1 MIACQDVGGGP
12 VQSSLCRREGGVEGG
27 RLVLPVG
34 IRMGSTNLMEEEMRL
49 VKGIVSRDILLRDF
63 SWISFPPAPENPM
76 RTVSNFFEK
85 IRGDIRK
92 STGINET
99 SGKFATVF
107 NEPAANLPMIST
119 TPEANFAISF
129 ASVIHIGGKFATSVN
144 NDGNLPPVST
154 TLVANNGNNIRLLRP
169 WSELEGKN
177 VSISWLYFPKVSK
190 LNN

>member
-1 MIACQDVGGGP
+1 
-12 VQSSLCRREGGVEGG
+12 
-27 RLVLPVG
+27 
-34 IRMGSTNLMEEEMRL
+34 
-49 VKGIVSRDILLRDF
+49 
-63 SWISFPPAPENPM
+63 M

-169 WSELEGKN
+169 
-177 VSISWLYFPKVSK
+177 
-190 LNN
+190 